1 MRRTILRKLLRCIA
15 TASVAIFFASAAIYN
30 QPVPS
35 SAQGSAGIIAIT
47 GVTLIDGSG
56 RSPIRNATVL
66 IQGDSILAA
75 GQGKR
80 IRIPAQAR
88 IIDARHLAVAPGF
101 IDTHS
106 HTDRG
111 FDEDPSAAT
120 QVSQGITTVAVGQ
133 DGGSD
138 FPIGEFLHGLDRKP
152 VALNVLTFVGHATLR
167 RRAMGNNTN
176 RPATREEIEKMRTM
190 VAEAMNEGAFGLST
204 GLEYETGKPATTE
217 EVIALAAVA
226 GRAGGIYISHIRD
239 EADQTFEALNELIR
253 IGREARLPAQVSH
266 IKLGTVGVWG
276 RAREAVS
283 LIERARRRG
292 QDITADCY
300 PYEAWSSTIRVL
312 IPSGRYD
319 DPVDVAR
326 GLADVG
332 GPANITITSCRA
344 HPEFE
349 FKTLEQIAREND
361 VTAVEM
367 FMRIVRDG
375 GAGVVAHSMKDADI
389 RVFYQQPWVM
399 VSSDGGVGSRHPRGA
414 GSFPRVLGEYVR
426 RRHWLLLPEAIRKM
440 TSLPAWRLG
449 LKDRGLVRAGYKA
462 DLVLFDPNLVTDRA
476 TFQQPQLISAGID
489 RVFVNGVEVWSEGR
503 VTRNLPGR
511 ALRRTHQRKGKSGY
525 QLEPSQA
532 ANREVFVN

>member
-1 MRRTILRKLLRCIA
+1 MRRIILRKLLRFIA
-15 TASVAIFFASAAIYN
+15 TASVAISCASAVIHH

-35 SAQGSAGIIAIT
+35 SAQVSAGIIAIT

-56 RSPIRNATVL
+56 RNPIRNATVL

-75 GQGKR
+75 GHGKR
-80 IRIPAQAR
+80 IRIPAGAR
-88 IIDARHLAVAPGF
+88 LIDARNLAVAPGF

-138 FPIGEFLHGLDRKP
+138 FPIGEFLQRLDRKP

-167 RRAMGNNTN
+167 RKAMGDNTN

-239 EADQTFEALNELIR
+239 EADKTFEALNELVR
-253 IGREARLPAQVSH
+253 ISREARLPAQVSH

-276 RAREAVS
+276 RARDAVS
-283 LIERARRRG
+283 LIEKARRRG

-349 FKTLEQIAREND
+349 FKTLERIARDHN

-426 RRHWLLLPEAIRKM
+426 KRHWLRLPEAIRKM

-462 DLVLFDPNLVTDRA
+462 DLVLFDPMLVTDRA
-476 TFQQPQLISAGID
+476 TFQQPQLISAGINL
-489 RVFVNGVEVWSEGR
+489 VFVNGVEVWSEGR

-511 ALRRTHQRKGKSGY
+511 ALRHTNQRKGKSDY
-525 QLEPSQA
+525 QP
-532 ANREVFVN
+532 